1 MKQVKWGMKKSF
13 WQGKKVFLTGHT
25 GFKGSWLSLWL
36 GSLGAQVIGYSLE
49 TPTKPSLF
57 EIARV
62 DTLLDSTIG
71 DICDYQYLSEAMKRA
86 NPDIVIHMAAQALA
100 RDSYH
105 KPLRT
110 YQTNVMGTANVLEST
125 RQCKNIKAVVVV
137 TTDKCYENKEWYWG
151 YREND
156 ALGGYDPYSSSK
168 ACAEIVTAA
177 YRQSFLKEAG
187 ISVATVRAG
196 NVIGGGDWAKDRL
209 IPDCLRAIEN
219 NEKIMIRS
227 PQAIRPWQH
236 VLEPLSGYMMLAEK
250 LYEEGSFWA
259 ESWNFG
265 PRDHSILCVGD
276 LVKKLCNSLNADYEI
291 QQNDALHEAK
301 YLKLDCSKANMKLGW
316 QAQLSIDE
324 SLQYII
330 AWFEA
335 YRNGEDMQK
344 VSLRQIEKYN
354 NK

>member
-1 MKQVKWGMKKSF
+1 
-13 WQGKKVFLTGHT
+13 
-25 GFKGSWLSLWL
+25 
-36 GSLGAQVIGYSLE
+36 
-49 TPTKPSLF
+49 
-57 EIARV
+57 
-62 DTLLDSTIG
+62 
-71 DICDYQYLSEAMKRA
+71 
-86 NPDIVIHMAAQALA
+86 MAAQALV

-105 KPLRT
+105 TPLQI
-110 YQTNVMGTANVLEST
+110 YQINVMGTANVLESA

-187 ISVATVRAG
+187 ISVATVRVG

-209 IPDCLRAIEN
+209 IPDCLRAIEK

-236 VLEPLSGYMMLAEK
+236 VLEPLCGYMMLAEK
-250 LYEEGSFWA
+250 MYEEGSQWA

-265 PRDHSILCVGD
+265 PRDHSVLCVGD
-276 LVKKLCNSLNADYEI
+276 LVKKLCKSLNADYEI
-291 QQNDALHEAK
+291 QRNDALHEAN
-301 YLKLDCSKANMKLGW
+301 YLKLDCSKANMNLNWQPKLN
-316 QAQLSIDE
+316 IVE

-330 AWFEA
+330 DWFEA
-335 YRNGEDMQK
+335 YRKGEDMQK
-344 VSLRQIEKYN
+344 VSLKQIEKYCI
-354 NK
+354 